1 MCAAPPRPA
10 PPATALPATLP
21 ATLLAARSPRRPLP
35 FITTTTPR
43 AALPPHPT
51 RALHYCRAPPGTLP
65 ARAPLTRPAARPAAC
80 ADPTDC
86 DFALAPA
93 NPDDV
98 VNATVPRDS
107 LEKVAKGG
115 WSPKTQGYVGNE
127 NMSGGGA
134 FGAQYVFAHSQIDHY
149 PTS

>member
-21 ATLLAARSPRRPLP
+21 AARSPRRPLP
-35 FITTTTPR
+35 VITVTTPR
-43 AALPPHPT
+43 AALPHPT
-51 RALHYCRAPPGTLP
+51 HALHCRRAPPGTLP
-65 ARAPLTRPAARPAAC
+65 ARAPLTRPAARPAAR

-107 LEKVAKGG
+107 LEKVAAGG
-115 WSPKTQGYVGNE
+115 WSPKKQGYVSNE
-127 NMSGGGA
+127 SMSDGGA
-134 FGAQYVFAHSQIDHY
+134 FGAQYVFAHNQIDHY

>member
-1 MCAAPPRPA
+1 MCAAPPHPA

-21 ATLLAARSPRRPLP
+21 ATLPAARSPRRPLP
-35 FITTTTPR
+35 FTTMTTPR

-51 RALHYCRAPPGTLP
+51 RALHYRRAPPGTLP

-127 NMSGGGA
+127 TMSGGGA